1 MTKLVHATPPKKTL
15 VALAI
20 PVPATV
26 TGKLPVRGPL
36 LTDKPLIVA
45 VGEVYVYF
53 VVLLVPDVPALFV
66 IVRSTIPEPAG
77 TTTVREFAELA
88 DQVVAATVPKLI
100 DRMLVK
106 FVPSTVRL
114 PPDGPDDDEILVMA
128 GLSVGVV
135 NTSVSLALRTETPV
149 GVVT

>member
-1 MTKLVHATPPKKTL
+1 M
-15 VALAI
+15 
-20 PVPATV
+20 
-26 TGKLPVRGPL
+26 
-36 LTDKPLIVA
+36 
-45 VGEVYVYF
+45 YF